1 MTRILRA
8 AIGVAALACL
18 AGCASTTHY
27 YSASDYKGIRVGDA
41 RITSGVSVGVS
52 PSGVSVTP
60 RVRYYYPRNRTT
72 RKSNGH

>member
-1 MTRILRA
+1 MNRTFRM
-8 AIGVAALACL
+8 AIATAALACL

-27 YSASDYKGIRVGDA
+27 YSASDYKGVRVGDA
-41 RITSGVSVGVS
+41 RVTSGVSVGVS

-72 RKSNGH
+72 RKSDGR

>member
-1 MTRILRA
+1 MTRNLRLPIA
-8 AIGVAALACL
+8 VLAVACM
-18 AGCASTTHY
+18 AGCASTSHY

-72 RKSNGH
+72 RKSNDR

>member
-1 MTRILRA
+1 MTRTFRTVIA
-8 AIGVAALACL
+8 GAALACL

-27 YSASDYKGIRVGDA
+27 YSASDYKGVRVGDA